1 MTDSGLRR
9 ECRPGKFAVRL
20 RPLTPNGASRQRAFY
35 YAFDG
40 AALSGKLGD
49 RKVPLSRSA
58 VQQRPNLGFH
68 KRRIRL
74 IEHRIT
80 RAMPPNAGDRA
91 QYRIAQQR
99 QLRRVVGDT
108 EIQIRPPPA

>member
-35 YAFDG
+35 YAFNG
-40 AALSGKLGD
+40 AAFTGDLGD

-58 VQQRPNLGFH
+58 VEQRLHFRFQE
-68 KRRIRL
+68 RRIDRVG
-74 IEHRIT
+74 HRIA
-80 RAMPPNAGDRA
+80 RAVPPNARDRA
-91 QYRIAQQR
+91 QHGVAQQR
-99 QLRRVVGDT
+99 
-108 EIQIRPPPA
+108 